1 MSMESSGY
9 ERWERTT
16 RKWWFF
22 ILLVLIQ
29 FIIPPFST
37 KGFIDWSLTAFILQ
51 NSLVM
56 GWTAIYP
63 FFQVAAIVFVLLM
76 LLLRNRFGRIFSI
89 YAALSYLLFAVG
101 QSISVTGEYG
111 FALLTLNFIMFV
123 FVAAFWLWEAFLGR
137 NDFSARPR
145 PLWKYWVVAPAF
157 FAFWFPLNWETLGPD
172 FNSAYLV
179 TSGSAL
185 TFCMMTPLFLA
196 VLTVFHP
203 RVNLVTLRVTALIGL
218 IIGIYNMLVNFVL
231 QPALWWNGVLHIP
244 LVLLSIYGLV
254 LAYLRVKDLSQG
266 DDAFDSQLNLS

>member
-1 MSMESSGY
+1 MIKLFVRKKLLARRDKAVSMESSGY

-123 FVAAFWLWEAFLGR
+123 PLWPFWLWEAFLGR
-137 NDFSARPR
+137 NGFSARTP
-145 PLWKYWVVAPAF
+145 PVEILGCCPGF
-157 FAFWFPLNWETLGPD
+157 FAFGF
-172 FNSAYLV
+172 
-179 TSGSAL
+179 
-185 TFCMMTPLFLA
+185 
-196 VLTVFHP
+196 
-203 RVNLVTLRVTALIGL
+203 R
-218 IIGIYNMLVNFVL
+218 
-231 QPALWWNGVLHIP
+231 
-244 LVLLSIYGLV
+244 
-254 LAYLRVKDLSQG
+254 
-266 DDAFDSQLNLS
+266 

>member
-76 LLLRNRFGRIFSI
+76 LLLRNRFQPI
-89 YAALSYLLFAVG
+89 YAALSYLLFAVRA
-101 QSISVTGEYG
+101 S
-111 FALLTLNFIMFV
+111 
-123 FVAAFWLWEAFLGR
+123 
-137 NDFSARPR
+137 P
-145 PLWKYWVVAPAF
+145 
-157 FAFWFPLNWETLGPD
+157 
-172 FNSAYLV
+172 
-179 TSGSAL
+179 
-185 TFCMMTPLFLA
+185 
-196 VLTVFHP
+196 
-203 RVNLVTLRVTALIGL
+203 
-218 IIGIYNMLVNFVL
+218 
-231 QPALWWNGVLHIP
+231 
-244 LVLLSIYGLV
+244 
-254 LAYLRVKDLSQG
+254 
-266 DDAFDSQLNLS
+266 